1 MNITDATFEKLL
13 EKYNEYQKDSNGR
26 YKSWEYCYKIFGN
39 ARKNKENIDYDFLSL
54 HLGFYL
60 ASWGMYR
67 GSSFLLRKDYKI
79 HMPIVKEILND
90 KYDVLSGIAIDDLEK
105 EANQDLIINL
115 SRIIKDY
122 YREVRQNVANKDIK
136 ADVSPILVTKILMG
150 TLGCTPAYDDF
161 FVKGLRDTYF
171 SFKYKSFSK
180 NSLSELV
187 EFYKKH
193 KDSFENVRKSMKI
206 DNELDYPP
214 MKVIDMLLWE
224 YETDPEFFNSNS

>member
-54 HLGFYL
+54 HLAFYL

-67 GSSFLLRKDYKI
+67 GSSFLLQKDYKI

-187 EFYKKH
+187 EFYKNIKIH
-193 KDSFENVRKSMKI
+193 LKTLENQ
-206 DNELDYPP
+206 
-214 MKVIDMLLWE
+214 
-224 YETDPEFFNSNS
+224 

>member
-54 HLGFYL
+54 HLAFYL

-67 GSSFLLRKDYKI
+67 GSSFLLKKDYKI

-105 EANQDLIINL
+105 DANQDLIINL